1 LDFKVI
7 EFNKEAKKIVVSHTR
22 TFEEG
27 IDEKPTKSASTG
39 GKKAAG
45 GNNAGSA
52 TSQAVKAINQGNE
65 KSTLGDLDALAALK
79 EKMEGG
85 E

>member
-1 LDFKVI
+1 M
-7 EFNKEAKKIVVSHTR
+7 
-22 TFEEG
+22 FEEG
-27 IDEKPTKSASTG
+27 TDEKPAKTTG
-39 GKKAAG
+39 GAKKGAEKG
-45 GNNAGSA
+45 GGSS
-52 TSQAVKAINQGNE
+52 TSQAVKAINQSNE

>member
-7 EFNKEAKKIVVSHTR
+7 EFNKESKKIVVSHTR

-27 IDEKPTKSASTG
+27 EDKPTASTSKG
-39 GKKAAG
+39 GSKKP
-45 GNNAGSA
+45 AGSS
-52 TSQAVKAINQGNE
+52 TSQAVKAINQNNE
-65 KSTLGDLDALAALK
+65 KSTLGDLDALSALK
-79 EKMEGG
+79 EKMEKG